1 MKSVIKGIASSLFIT
16 ALLSG
21 LVLPVSISAESS
33 GPSATGKFEILTD
46 DGPTRSI
53 EFSARSDAYGKTVGE
68 VIFRDSEPQ
77 ASINPETAT
86 ETQAPTL
93 FFLKAEFDCL
103 TVKDNR
109 AVMVGSVTESSV
121 AHYVGRRFLL
131 AALDNDD
138 DAKAAVADRLTWG
151 LYRPSQRAWVAM
163 DSERSVDEDTGP
175 GAWLATDVE
184 RPDDPGVS
192 SQKVETIGCQ
202 TFPVSSFSFI
212 DSKHGRGTVHVR
224 P

>member
-1 MKSVIKGIASSLFIT
+1 MKSVIKGIASSLFIA

-21 LVLPVSISAESS
+21 LVLPVSICAESS
-33 GPSATGKFEILTD
+33 GPSATGKFEIVND

-53 EFSARSDAYGKTVGE
+53 EFNARSEADGKTVGE
-68 VIFRDSEPQ
+68 VIFRDNEPS
-77 ASINPETAT
+77 ASNNPETAT

-131 AALDNDD
+131 VAQDNHD

-151 LYRPSQRAWVAM
+151 VYRPSQRAWVAM
-163 DSERSVDEDTGP
+163 DSERSIEDQAGP
-175 GAWLATDVE
+175 VSWIATDSE
-184 RPDDPGVS
+184 RPEDPGVS

-202 TFPVSSFSFI
+202 TFPVSSFSFV
-212 DSKHGRGTVHVR
+212 DSNHGRGSVHVR